1 MDFLNQTN
9 RLQNIFTL
17 INTTRR
23 TRQKERIPKDQNIWI
38 KRVTTLQPIPVDVS
52 LPTPNRVT

>member
-23 TRQKERIPKDQNIWI
+23 TRQKEGIPKDQNIWI